1 MDMKMR
7 ECYADDDL
15 SPLDTQ
21 ASTHNVLPKLIL
33 LSSKSLPKC
42 GWALEV
48 YLQKYN

>member
-1 MDMKMR
+1 MDMKMC
-7 ECYADDDL
+7 ECYAGDDL

-33 LSSKSLPKC
+33 PKC